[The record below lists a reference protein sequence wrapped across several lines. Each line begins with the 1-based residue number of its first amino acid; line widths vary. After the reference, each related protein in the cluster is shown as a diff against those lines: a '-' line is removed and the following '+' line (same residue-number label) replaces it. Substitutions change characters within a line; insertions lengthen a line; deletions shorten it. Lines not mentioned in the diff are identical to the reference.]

1 MSECSVATRPSYYTS
16 GGRKLVDFLVGFFGV
31 TLVIVA
37 VAGALAAVS
46 PPGGI
51 LLGVIADILGIV
63 FAFAGGR
70 RFIAVGMLCA
80 WLVPLLAF
88 GACLVIVSQL

>member
-1 MSECSVATRPSYYTS
+1 MSESGAAAKPPYYTS
-16 GGRKLVDFLVGFFGV
+16 GGRKLVDFLIGFFGV

-37 VAGALAAVS
+37 VASALAAIS
-46 PPGGI
+46 PPGGL
-51 LLGVIADILGIV
+51 LLGVIADILCIV

-70 RFIAVGMLCA
+70 RFVAIGMLCA